1 MQNLIQKFT
10 KSSIAFEKPDILSEK
25 FETLTNLN
33 LKTQN
38 LKILVEI
45 LYTFSTY
52 QCLQKCVRDW
62 FILLRTLVICQDQ
75 KRHGFCTLT
84 ETMFTN
90 NSRSK
95 QKKNLEHPFVVT
107 GKTET

>member
-33 LKTQN
+33 LK
-38 LKILVEI
+38 ILVEI
-45 LYTFSTY
+45 LYTFSAY

-90 NSRSK
+90 NSRFK